1 VIIIPAYSSIVYQF
15 YEVWWL

>member
-1 VIIIPAYSSIVYQF
+1 MSAYSCTVYQF

>member
-1 VIIIPAYSSIVYQF
+1 MSAYACTVYQF